1 MEEMVINHLFFSY
14 EKNIIEDV
22 SLTIPKNAVVKLTG
36 KNGTGKTTFLKI
48 LSNLIRSEN
57 LAYDLQIASEA
68 SDFEAIRKDRLFIP
82 DKPMFQEEL
91 NGYENITFYRLL
103 FEYDHHYEQQV
114 LNMCRQLDIEN
125 YLNSDVHTLSL
136 GTRQKLFLAINLCVN
151 KELYLLDEPFNSL
164 DEASKKNLM
173 KIILD
178 KKNATFII
186 VSHENNQDVLFT
198 KTICTDNWLK

>member
-1 MEEMVINHLFFSY
+1 MRINHLFFSY

-103 FEYDHHYEQQV
+103 F
-114 LNMCRQLDIEN
+114 
-125 YLNSDVHTLSL
+125 
-136 GTRQKLFLAINLCVN
+136 
-151 KELYLLDEPFNSL
+151 
-164 DEASKKNLM
+164 
-173 KIILD
+173 
-178 KKNATFII
+178 
-186 VSHENNQDVLFT
+186 
-198 KTICTDNWLK
+198 

>member
-1 MEEMVINHLFFSY
+1 MVINHLFFSY

-178 KKNATFII
+178 KKMQRLLSFLMRII
-186 VSHENNQDVLFT
+186 KMCYLQKQSARIT
-198 KTICTDNWLK
+198 G

>member
-178 KKNATFII
+178 KKMQRLLSFLMRII
-186 VSHENNQDVLFT
+186 KMCYLQKQSARIT
-198 KTICTDNWLK
+198 G